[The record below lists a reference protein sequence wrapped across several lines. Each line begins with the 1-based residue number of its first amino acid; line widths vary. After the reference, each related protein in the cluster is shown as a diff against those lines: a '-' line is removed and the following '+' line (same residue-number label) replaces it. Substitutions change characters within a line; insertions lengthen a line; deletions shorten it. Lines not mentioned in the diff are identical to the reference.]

1 MNNNTSDLRNFVA
14 FYSVY
19 NGSAYEDYEKIVHDN
34 LSFEEKKTAV
44 NKLIEDKI
52 IQLKTLLDQ
61 VNKISN
67 LIGSRLTN
75 DLRVC
80 INSNINLL
88 EAMGSELGNL
98 KDEADIEAALEHFT
112 SSYKNSSNE
121 LEGYISQADKSFHDA
136 LYYAVRYKVATI
148 EELENF
154 RQMDGLSDDEI
165 KMIDDTIRQ
174 LKEDG
179 VVEEGQKNA
188 EQTAV
193 EDEKGKESET
203 IDLPPQET
211 VVEETVQ
218 DSASEENTKPLTLE
232 ERINQI
238 QYQPGVNYG
247 DQVSEVRI
255 AFEIEQLSPQIE
267 ALTKKKEE
275 KGKLTFKDAVLLQS
289 LITRVAELE
298 QMSFELQHKDMKREE
313 QMTKTNEKMDDTSKG
328 ITTEQEKREQ
338 YQSKLFKYVSSR
350 KEQKLQAKLEK
361 LRSKM
366 AVIQDSQRK
375 SVLVEFDKLNQK
387 LIKTSMKKAKKQ
399 VRKERLDE
407 KIEQLRALK
416 DSVVKEVQNIRSDA
430 KLRRVPTPQLE
441 ERVERMRQKPV
452 QLLGA
457 SNVIYLPA
465 PVEEEALQMAA

>member
-1 MNNNTSDLRNFVA
+1 
-14 FYSVY
+14 
-19 NGSAYEDYEKIVHDN
+19 
-34 LSFEEKKTAV
+34 
-44 NKLIEDKI
+44 
-52 IQLKTLLDQ
+52 
-61 VNKISN
+61 
-67 LIGSRLTN
+67 
-75 DLRVC
+75 
-80 INSNINLL
+80 
-88 EAMGSELGNL
+88 
-98 KDEADIEAALEHFT
+98 
-112 SSYKNSSNE
+112 
-121 LEGYISQADKSFHDA
+121 
-136 LYYAVRYKVATI
+136 
-148 EELENF
+148 
-154 RQMDGLSDDEI
+154 
-165 KMIDDTIRQ
+165 
-174 LKEDG
+174 
-179 VVEEGQKNA
+179 
-188 EQTAV
+188 
-193 EDEKGKESET
+193 
-203 IDLPPQET
+203 
-211 VVEETVQ
+211 
-218 DSASEENTKPLTLE
+218 
-232 ERINQI
+232 
-238 QYQPGVNYG
+238 
-247 DQVSEVRI
+247 
-255 AFEIEQLSPQIE
+255 
-267 ALTKKKEE
+267 
-275 KGKLTFKDAVLLQS
+275 
-289 LITRVAELE
+289 
-298 QMSFELQHKDMKREE
+298 MSFELQHKDMKREE

-416 DSVVKEVQNIRSDA
+416 DSVVKEVQNIQSDA